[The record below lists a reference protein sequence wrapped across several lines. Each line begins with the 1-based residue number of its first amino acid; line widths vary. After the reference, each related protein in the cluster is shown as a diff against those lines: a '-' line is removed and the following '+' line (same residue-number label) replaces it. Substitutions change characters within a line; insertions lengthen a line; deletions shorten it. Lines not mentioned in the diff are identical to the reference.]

1 MKFTKAVFILC
12 CLLCLKIPVADAATA
27 HAVKGLVITPDGT
40 VVPKFSV
47 VVKHA
52 TEKPELVRRSQFKNG
67 EFAVDGLTKGKYVVQ
82 ISAPQFITTK
92 LTFDFNDRSSQTDY
106 SIIILHPYRN
116 EARLTPGAAYSVSVK
131 VLQEK
136 IPDAAQ
142 EAYKKAVDLHR
153 EGKLDDALIKYGQ
166 ALRSYPRYLEA
177 LTDIGTIFLL
187 YNRPE
192 SALPFLRRAQEIDDC
207 NPIIN
212 LNIAVALTEQA
223 DYGGALKLLKDVL
236 NREPQ
241 MAFAQYFIG
250 KIQYLQKKYDQAEVN
265 VRGAIEKDPG
275 LLDALVLMINIS
287 IEQKKF
293 DQAREAL
300 QRVREAMH
308 NQMVTKFID
317 EQLSVLGS

>member
-1 MKFTKAVFILC
+1 MKFTKAVFMLC
-12 CLLCLKIPVADAATA
+12 CLLCLKIPVADASTA
-27 HAVKGLVITPDGT
+27 HVVKGLVITPDGT

-47 VVKHA
+47 VVKHVA
-52 TEKPELVRRSQFKNG
+52 EKPELVRRKQFKDG

-92 LTFDFNDRSSQTDY
+92 LTFDFNDRSRQTDY

-116 EARLTPGAAYSVSVK
+116 EARLTPGAAYSVSLK
-131 VLQEK
+131 VLQQK

-142 EAYKKAVDLHR
+142 EAYKKGVDLHR
-153 EGKLDDALIKYGQ
+153 EGKLDDALIQYGE

-192 SALPFLRRAQEIDDC
+192 SALSFLRRAQEIDDC

-236 NREPQ
+236 NKEPQ
-241 MAFAQYFIG
+241 MAFAHYFMG

-265 VRGAIEKDPG
+265 VREAIEKDPQ

>member
-12 CLLCLKIPVADAATA
+12 CLLCLKIPVAVASTA
-27 HAVKGLVITPDGT
+27 HVVKGLVITLDGT

-47 VVKHA
+47 VVKHVA
-52 TEKPELVRRSQFKNG
+52 EKPELVRRRQFKDG
-67 EFAVDGLTKGKYVVQ
+67 EFAVDGLIKGKYVVQ

-92 LTFDFNDRSSQTDY
+92 LTFDFNDRSRQTDY

-116 EARLTPGAAYSVSVK
+116 EARLTPGAAYSVSLK
-131 VLQEK
+131 VLQQK

-142 EAYKKAVDLHR
+142 EAYKKGVDLHR
-153 EGKLDDALIKYGQ
+153 EGKLDDALIQYGQ

-192 SALPFLRRAQEIDDC
+192 SALSFLRRAQEIDDC

-241 MAFAQYFIG
+241 MAFAHYFMG

-265 VRGAIEKDPG
+265 VREAIEKDPQ